1 MNFSQTL
8 KQIESSNEFKEFKK
22 EHKDAYLCAGFFV
35 LDLEQNINQ
44 RQLDYS
50 LKNGKIYTFS
60 SSENKVT
67 LKEAETIEG
76 KKEKLPELSK
86 EIKTDLENLKEV
98 VEKRMEKEEIQ
109 NKITKI
115 IAILQKHE
123 DKQIWNLTCM
133 MEGFGMLQVH
143 INSETGEILK
153 FEKRSMFDF
162 VKKVK

>member
-133 MEGFGMLQVH
+133 MEGFGMLQAH